1 MKSNTVAKQ
10 NKVGSQPGLPGS
22 TGFRV
27 DRVPGQPGFTRP
39 NPQLFFT

>member
-27 DRVPGQPGFTRP
+27 NPPGQPGFTGP